1 VELYLLRH
9 GIAEHRAISGRDI
22 DRALTDEGVSRLRST
37 LEQARTEG
45 FDPRWIV
52 SSPYLRALQTARIAA
67 DLLAY
72 SEPILTSTR
81 LTPDADPEEVWAE
94 VREMDPDSPLLF
106 VAHEPL
112 LSTTAAWLTGDSHV
126 IIEFKPATMV
136 RIDFETVGL
145 VPQGKLRWKIHG
157 T

>member
-1 VELYLLRH
+1 
-9 GIAEHRAISGRDI
+9 
-22 DRALTDEGVSRLRST
+22 